1 MQIVLRFYEINV
13 IFFFVFCFF
22 GVGNM
27 RFQNM
32 KLLIFNLLKQRFL
45 SPPEDLLVSGS
56 FQRDT

>member
-1 MQIVLRFYEINV
+1 MQIVLRFYERNV
-13 IFFFVFCFF
+13 IFFFFF
-22 GVGNM
+22 LVGENM